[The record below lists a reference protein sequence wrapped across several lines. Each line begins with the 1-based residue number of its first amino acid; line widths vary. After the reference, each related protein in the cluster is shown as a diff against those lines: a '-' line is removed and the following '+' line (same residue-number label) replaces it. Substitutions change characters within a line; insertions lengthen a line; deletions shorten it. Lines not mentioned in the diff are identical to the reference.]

1 MDFFTIPTIQ
11 LRVLYCFFVIEH
23 GRRRVLHFNA
33 TFNPTS
39 AWVIQ
44 QLREAFP
51 FDQRPRHLIFDRDAA
66 FSVAVIGFL
75 KAMGRTRRWAGRSR
89 RALRPPLRS

>member
-1 MDFFTIPTIQ
+1 M
-11 LRVLYCFFVIEH
+11 LYCFFVSDH

-51 FDQRPRHLIFDRDAA
+51 FDAAPRHLIFDRDAT
-66 FSVAVIGFL
+66 FGLAVIGFL
-75 KAMGRTRRWAGRSR
+75 KTIGTKPCRTAFMSPWQNPVAERWIGGCS
-89 RALRPPLRS
+89 S